1 LNAKKTK
8 LKNGIL
14 VTSLKMENTD
24 TVSAI
29 LMLKGGVIYEPRNL
43 NGITHLI
50 EHLCFRRLAGIPQRE
65 LYYKIERSGGHL
77 RAATYRDYVVFE
89 LTMPKEYFVDI
100 PCILRSLFDDN
111 RWTYEDIR
119 LEKEIIY
126 REVEQTG
133 DWTYKRIVYDFFEEN
148 SYGAEILGTKNKIK
162 KLTYKQ
168 IIDWKNNL
176 FENPEIVL
184 CGNFSD
190 VQLDEFCK
198 AFTDIPSLKNKEPVD
213 IMPKSFLMRNS
224 KSDRCYTEQGDYLKL
239 GISFDLNIDKPTAKL
254 MVKTLFGLGIS
265 PFNMRLREKMGFVY
279 DIDTSFSYFDFG
291 GILTIILDVHKDKA
305 VSLIKEFAKTLIEQK
320 CQIDYKAFECAQK
333 RLDFENQI
341 AMQNSQDIAY
351 RVAFDE
357 NNGFSKITYE
367 QLQDGARKV
376 FSPQNMIVNLND
388 VAPEQEL
395 LDALYE
401 EKEKFRE
408 KLGE

>member
-1 LNAKKTK
+1 MNAKKTK
-8 LKNGIL
+8 LKNGI
-14 VTSLKMENTD
+14 VINSLKMENTD

-65 LYYKIERSGGHL
+65 LYYKVERNGGYL
-77 RAATYRDYVVFE
+77 RGTTYRDCIIFE

-126 REVEQTG
+126 REIEQTG
-133 DWTYKRIVYDFFEEN
+133 DWTYKRIVYDFFEEK

-168 IIDWKNNL
+168 IIDWKNKL
-176 FENPEIVL
+176 FENPQIVL

-190 VQLDEFCK
+190 IQLDEFCK
-198 AFTDIPSLKNKEPVD
+198 SFTDIPSLKNKEPVD
-213 IMPKSFLMRNS
+213 IMPESFLMRNS
-224 KSDRCYTEQGDYLKL
+224 KSDRCYTEQGDYLNL
-239 GISFDLNIDKPTAKL
+239 GISFDLNIDKPTANL

-265 PFNMRLREKMGFVY
+265 PFNMRLREEMGFVY

-305 VSLIKEFAKTLIEQK
+305 VNLIKEFAKTLIEQK
-320 CQIDYKAFECAQK
+320 QQIDYKAFECAQK
-333 RLDFENQI
+333 RLDFENRI
-341 AMQNSQDIAY
+341 TVQNSRDMAY
-351 RVAFDE
+351 LVAFDE
-357 NNGFSKITYE
+357 SNDFAKITYE
-367 QLQDGARKV
+367 QIQNGARKV
-376 FSPQNMIVNLND
+376 FLPQNMIVNLND
-388 VAPEQEL
+388 VSPEQEL
-395 LDALYE
+395 LDALYK
-401 EKEKFRE
+401 EKEKLRE